1 MLLPIQAPPTIR
13 KVSTA
18 KILDMMAG
26 VNSSQNPQE
35 RNFQLQCDL
44 CCESGKGTACN
55 SILPGCV
62 CPS

>member
-18 KILDMMAG
+18 KILDVTAG
-26 VNSSQNPQE
+26 VNPS
-35 RNFQLQCDL
+35 NFQLQCAI
-44 CCESGKGTACN
+44 CCETGRGEACN

-62 CPS
+62 CPL